1 MNFFDILI
9 QISSPVLLFLLPYAY
24 TTENLT
30 IILLYTRFKNQYF
43 NLVAMRILKVSKF
56 IPQQHPIE
64 TYGYGFLLSVTGY
77 LGIQVVLTLVRTT
90 GATTAVTVT
99 TTRKAMSIVVSFI
112 FFAKPFTMQYVW
124 SGLVI
129 VLGIYL
135 NVYSKRSKL
144 SFTELMQKLMRLL
157 PSSSDKSSRQ
167 RLLDV

>member
-1 MNFFDILI
+1 LRFFKTLRFSSISI
-9 QISSPVLLFLLPYAY
+9 QSPSYL
-24 TTENLT
+24 
-30 IILLYTRFKNQYF
+30 
-43 NLVAMRILKVSKF
+43 S
-56 IPQQHPIE
+56 QHPVE
-64 TYGYGFLLSVTGY
+64 TYIYGFLLSVTGY

-112 FFAKPFTMQYVW
+112 FFAKPFTIQYVW
-124 SGLVI
+124 SGLII

-144 SFTELMQKLMRLL
+144 SFTEMLQKLTRFL
-157 PSSSDKSSRQ
+157 PSSSNDKISRQ